1 MVEVT
6 KPDYLSLV
14 NKGGSG
20 FNISELVTS
29 IVASEI
35 EPKRILENSKLE
47 KTENAVTGFGY
58 LYSQAAKTKTNFATI
73 KTDSFFNLTS
83 SKPDYIDFSTI
94 DEAKIVSGIRSIS
107 DIEVA
112 KNMVLELGSFSNLT
126 DTFTAN
132 LTIDAGKWTQTDTL
146 TYSFTDNVPANRQT
160 ISFTG
165 ETLTQIAARFD
176 ELDGISAKVIDKTG
190 DATSYSLVLT
200 GVETGLE
207 NGFKIAEVFSDHADR
222 WQTPTVPSAN
232 AFPNAFTQLSRDATF
247 NLDGISVSRD
257 TNKIDDLIDGVSID
271 LRSDISETVTL
282 NLNRSEST
290 IIQNVKDVIFSL
302 NEFRTELE
310 RLTFIDVEGD
320 ENGPLAMELT
330 ATMLKSKF
338 KKLAIDPITGYGSQ
352 SIYLSQ
358 LGIKLNNSGE
368 FYFDEGTYQ
377 KTLTVNPEFFMA
389 LKNENLK
396 ANTNLA
402 SISKSQYTNIPAGTY
417 TVAQDGTSWKFGD
430 IVLTR
435 ADADNGG
442 SVFTADGLPGLMI
455 ETIERNPVSFDIYVG
470 KSFSKKID
478 ELMTET
484 LAIESSF
491 YKSEEAYKNL
501 KIDIQDR
508 LDELAVREKLITSR
522 YNKQFGNMENVMTQ
536 FNSTKSLLE
545 NFIESWKK
553 T

>member
-146 TYSFTDNVPANRQT
+146 TYLFTDNVPANRQT

-247 NLDGISVSRD
+247 KLDGISVSRD

-442 SVFTADGLPGLMI
+442 SVFTSNDLPGLTI
-455 ETIERNPVSFDIYVG
+455 ETIERNPASFDIYVG
-470 KSFSKKID
+470 KSFCKKID

-522 YNKQFGNMENVMTQ
+522 YNKQFGNMENIMTQ

>member
-247 NLDGISVSRD
+247 KLDGISVSRD

-302 NEFRTELE
+302 NEFRTEME

-442 SVFTADGLPGLMI
+442 SVFTSNDLPGLTI
-455 ETIERNPVSFDIYVG
+455 ETIERNPASFDIYVG
-470 KSFSKKID
+470 KSFCKKID

-522 YNKQFGNMENVMTQ
+522 YNKQFGNMENIMTQ

>member
-146 TYSFTDNVPANRQT
+146 TYLFTDNVPANRQT

-302 NEFRTELE
+302 NEFRTEME

-377 KTLTVNPEFFMA
+377 KTLTVNPEFFMV

-442 SVFTADGLPGLMI
+442 SVFTSNDLPGLTI
-455 ETIERNPVSFDIYVG
+455 ETIERNPASFDIYVG
-470 KSFSKKID
+470 KSFCKKID

>member
-146 TYSFTDNVPANRQT
+146 TYLFTDNVPANRQT

-247 NLDGISVSRD
+247 KLDGISVSRD

-302 NEFRTELE
+302 NEFRTEME

-377 KTLTVNPEFFMA
+377 KTLTVNPEFFMV

-442 SVFTADGLPGLMI
+442 SVFTSNDLPGLTI
-455 ETIERNPVSFDIYVG
+455 ETIERNPASFDIYVG
-470 KSFSKKID
+470 KSFCKKID

>member
-160 ISFTG
+160 ISFAG

-232 AFPNAFTQLSRDATF
+232 AFSNAFTQLSRDATF

-271 LRSDISETVTL
+271 LKSDISETVTL

-338 KKLAIDPITGYGSQ
+338 KKLAIDPLTGYGSQ

-368 FYFDEGTYQ
+368 FYFDEVTYQ
-377 KTLTVNPEFFMA
+377 KTLAVNPEFFMA

-402 SISKSQYTNIPAGTY
+402 SVSKSQYTNIPAGTY

-442 SVFTADGLPGLMI
+442 SVFTSNDLPGLTI
-455 ETIERNPVSFDIYVG
+455 ETIERNPASFDIYVG
-470 KSFSKKID
+470 KSFCKKID

>member
-1 MVEVT
+1 MADVT

-14 NKGGSG
+14 NKNGSG
-20 FNISELVTS
+20 FNISEIVTS

-35 EPKRILENSKLE
+35 EPKRILDNSKLE
-47 KTENAVTGFGY
+47 KTESAISGFGY

-73 KTDSFFNLTS
+73 KGDSFFNLTS
-83 SKPDYIDFSTI
+83 SKPDYIDLSTT
-94 DEAKIVSGIRSIS
+94 DESKIVGAIRSIAK
-107 DIEVA
+107 IEVA
-112 KNMVLELGSFSNLT
+112 KNMVFELGSFSNLT

-132 LTIDAGKWTQTDTL
+132 LTIDAGKWTQTDPL
-146 TYSFTDNVPANRQT
+146 TYSFNDNVPANRQI
-160 ISFTG
+160 ISFSD

-176 ELDGISAKVIDKTG
+176 ELDGISAQVIDKTG
-190 DATSYSLVLT
+190 DGKSYSLVLT
-200 GVETGLE
+200 SVETGLK
-207 NGFKIAEVFSDHADR
+207 NGFKLSEVSSDHADR
-222 WQTPTVPSAN
+222 WKTPTVPSAN
-232 AFPNAFTQLSRDATF
+232 AFANAFTQLSKDASF
-247 NLDGISVSRD
+247 ELDGVLISRS
-257 TNKIDDLIDGVSID
+257 TNTIEELIEGVSID
-271 LRSDISETVTL
+271 LKADISEAVVL
-282 NLNRSEST
+282 NMSRSESA
-290 IIQNVKDVIFSL
+290 IEQNVKDVIFSL

-320 ENGPLAMELT
+320 ENGPLAMEPT

-338 KKLAIDPITGYGSQ
+338 KKLAIDPLTGYGSQ

-358 LGIKLNNSGE
+358 LGIKINNSGE
-368 FYFDEGTYQ
+368 FYFDEVTFK
-377 KTLTVNPEFFMA
+377 KTLAINPEFFVT

-402 SISKSQYTNIPAGTY
+402 SVSKSQYTNIPAGTY
-417 TVAQDGTSWKFGD
+417 TVALDGATWKFGD

-442 SVFTADGLPGLMI
+442 SVFTAGGLPGLMI

-522 YNKQFGNMENVMTQ
+522 YNQQFGNMENVMSQ
-536 FNSTKSLLE
+536 FNGTKSLLE

>member
-146 TYSFTDNVPANRQT
+146 TYLFTDNVPANRQT

-247 NLDGISVSRD
+247 KLDGISVSRD

-302 NEFRTELE
+302 NEFRTEME

-442 SVFTADGLPGLMI
+442 SVFTSNDLPGLTI
-455 ETIERNPVSFDIYVG
+455 ETIERNPASFDIYVG
-470 KSFSKKID
+470 KSFCKKID

>member
-146 TYSFTDNVPANRQT
+146 TYLFTDNVPANRQT

-442 SVFTADGLPGLMI
+442 SVFTSNDLPGLTI
-455 ETIERNPVSFDIYVG
+455 ETIERNPASFDIYVG
-470 KSFSKKID
+470 KSFCKKID

-522 YNKQFGNMENVMTQ
+522 YNKQFGNMENIMTQ

>member
-1 MVEVT
+1 MADVT

-14 NKGGSG
+14 NKNGSG
-20 FNISELVTS
+20 FNISEIVTS

-35 EPKRILENSKLE
+35 EPKRILDNSKLE
-47 KTENAVTGFGY
+47 KTESAISGFGY

-73 KTDSFFNLTS
+73 KGDSFFNLTS
-83 SKPDYIDFSTI
+83 SKPDYIDLSTT
-94 DEAKIVSGIRSIS
+94 DESKIVGAIRSIAK
-107 DIEVA
+107 IEVA
-112 KNMVLELGSFSNLT
+112 KNMVFELGSFSNLT

-132 LTIDAGKWTQTDTL
+132 LTIDAGKWTQTDPL
-146 TYSFTDNVPANRQT
+146 TYSFNDNVPANRQI
-160 ISFTG
+160 ISFSD

-176 ELDGISAKVIDKTG
+176 ELDGISAQVIDKTG
-190 DATSYSLVLT
+190 DGKSYSLVLT
-200 GVETGLE
+200 SVETGLK
-207 NGFKIAEVFSDHADR
+207 NGFKLSEVSSDHADR
-222 WQTPTVPSAN
+222 WKTPTVPSAN
-232 AFPNAFTQLSRDATF
+232 AFANAFTQLSKDASF
-247 NLDGISVSRD
+247 ELDGVLISRS
-257 TNKIDDLIDGVSID
+257 TNTIEELIEGVSID
-271 LRSDISETVTL
+271 LKADTSEAVVL
-282 NLNRSEST
+282 NMSRSESA
-290 IIQNVKDVIFSL
+290 IEQNVKDVIFSL

-320 ENGPLAMELT
+320 ENGPLAMEPT

-338 KKLAIDPITGYGSQ
+338 KKLAIDPLTGYGSQ

-358 LGIKLNNSGE
+358 LGIKINNSGE
-368 FYFDEGTYQ
+368 FYFDEVTFK
-377 KTLTVNPEFFMA
+377 KTLAINPEFFVT

-402 SISKSQYTNIPAGTY
+402 SVSKSQYTNIPAGTY
-417 TVAQDGTSWKFGD
+417 TVALDGATWKFGD

-442 SVFTADGLPGLMI
+442 SVFTAAGLPGLMI

-522 YNKQFGNMENVMTQ
+522 YNQQFGNMENVMSQ
-536 FNSTKSLLE
+536 FNGTKSLLE

>member
-442 SVFTADGLPGLMI
+442 SVFTSNDLPGLTI
-455 ETIERNPVSFDIYVG
+455 ETIERNPASFDIYVG
-470 KSFSKKID
+470 KSFCKKID

>member
-83 SKPDYIDFSTI
+83 SKPDYIDLSTI
-94 DEAKIVSGIRSIS
+94 DETKIVSGIRSIS

-146 TYSFTDNVPANRQT
+146 TYLFTDNVPANRQT

-302 NEFRTELE
+302 NEFRTEME

-377 KTLTVNPEFFMA
+377 KTLTVNPEFFMV

-442 SVFTADGLPGLMI
+442 SVFTSNDLPGLTI
-455 ETIERNPVSFDIYVG
+455 ETIERNPASFDIYVG
-470 KSFSKKID
+470 KSFCKKID

>member
-83 SKPDYIDFSTI
+83 SKPDYIDLSTI

-146 TYSFTDNVPANRQT
+146 TYLFTDNVPANRQT

-247 NLDGISVSRD
+247 KLDGISVSRD

-377 KTLTVNPEFFMA
+377 KTLTVNPEFFMV

-442 SVFTADGLPGLMI
+442 SVFTSNDLPGLTI
-455 ETIERNPVSFDIYVG
+455 ETIERNPASFDIYVG
-470 KSFSKKID
+470 KSFCKKID

-522 YNKQFGNMENVMTQ
+522 YNKQFGNMENIMTQ

>member
-146 TYSFTDNVPANRQT
+146 TYLFTDNVPANRQT

-442 SVFTADGLPGLMI
+442 SVFTSNDLPGLTI
-455 ETIERNPVSFDIYVG
+455 ETIERNPASFDIYVG
-470 KSFSKKID
+470 KSFCKKID

>member
-146 TYSFTDNVPANRQT
+146 TYLFTGNVPANRQT

-247 NLDGISVSRD
+247 KLDGISVSRD

-442 SVFTADGLPGLMI
+442 SVFTSNDLPGLTI
-455 ETIERNPVSFDIYVG
+455 ETIERNPASFDIYVG
-470 KSFSKKID
+470 KSFCKKID

>member
-146 TYSFTDNVPANRQT
+146 TYLFTDNVPANRQT

-247 NLDGISVSRD
+247 KLDGISVSRD

-338 KKLAIDPITGYGSQ
+338 KKLAIDPIAGYGSQ

-442 SVFTADGLPGLMI
+442 SVFTSNDLPGLTI
-455 ETIERNPVSFDIYVG
+455 ETIERNPASFDIYVG
-470 KSFSKKID
+470 KSFCKKID

>member
-146 TYSFTDNVPANRQT
+146 TYLFTDNVPANRQT

-247 NLDGISVSRD
+247 KLDGISVSRD

-442 SVFTADGLPGLMI
+442 SVFTSNDLPGLTI
-455 ETIERNPVSFDIYVG
+455 ETIERNPASFDIYVG
-470 KSFSKKID
+470 KSFCKKID

>member
-247 NLDGISVSRD
+247 KLDGISVSRD

-442 SVFTADGLPGLMI
+442 SVFTSNDLPGLTI
-455 ETIERNPVSFDIYVG
+455 ETIERNPASFDIYVG
-470 KSFSKKID
+470 KSFCKKID

>member
-146 TYSFTDNVPANRQT
+146 TYLFTDNVPANRQT

-302 NEFRTELE
+302 NEFRTEME

-417 TVAQDGTSWKFGD
+417 TVAQDGSSWKFGD

-442 SVFTADGLPGLMI
+442 SVFTSNDLPGLTI
-455 ETIERNPVSFDIYVG
+455 ETIERNPASFDIYVG
-470 KSFSKKID
+470 KSFCKKID

>member
-94 DEAKIVSGIRSIS
+94 DESKIVSGIRSIS

-232 AFPNAFTQLSRDATF
+232 AFSNAFTQLSRDATF

-442 SVFTADGLPGLMI
+442 SVFTSNDLPGLTI
-455 ETIERNPVSFDIYVG
+455 ETIERNPASFDIYVG
-470 KSFSKKID
+470 KSFCKKID

>member
-146 TYSFTDNVPANRQT
+146 TYLFTDNVPANRQT

-232 AFPNAFTQLSRDATF
+232 AFPNAFTQLSRDASF

-442 SVFTADGLPGLMI
+442 SVFTSNDLPGLTI
-455 ETIERNPVSFDIYVG
+455 ETIERNPASFDIYVG
-470 KSFSKKID
+470 KSFCKKID

-522 YNKQFGNMENVMTQ
+522 YNKQFGNMENIMTQ

>member
-112 KNMVLELGSFSNLT
+112 KNMVFELGSFSNLT

-146 TYSFTDNVPANRQT
+146 TYLFTDNVPANRQT

-176 ELDGISAKVIDKTG
+176 ELDGISAKIIDKTG

-232 AFPNAFTQLSRDATF
+232 AFSNAFTQLSRDATF

-442 SVFTADGLPGLMI
+442 SVFTSNDLPGLTI
-455 ETIERNPVSFDIYVG
+455 ETIERNPASFDIYVG
-470 KSFSKKID
+470 KSFCKKID

>member
-146 TYSFTDNVPANRQT
+146 TYLFTDNVPANRQT

-232 AFPNAFTQLSRDATF
+232 AFSNAFTQLSRDATF

-442 SVFTADGLPGLMI
+442 SVFTSNDLPGLTI
-455 ETIERNPVSFDIYVG
+455 ETIERNPASFDIYVG
-470 KSFSKKID
+470 KSFCKKID

-522 YNKQFGNMENVMTQ
+522 YNKQFGNMENIMTQ

>member
-160 ISFTG
+160 ISFAG

-232 AFPNAFTQLSRDATF
+232 AFSNSFTQLSRDATF

-271 LRSDISETVTL
+271 LKSDISETVTL

-338 KKLAIDPITGYGSQ
+338 KKLAIDPLTGYGSQ

-368 FYFDEGTYQ
+368 FYFDEVTYQ
-377 KTLTVNPEFFMA
+377 KTLAVNPEFFMA

-442 SVFTADGLPGLMI
+442 SVFTSNDLPGLTI
-455 ETIERNPVSFDIYVG
+455 ETIERNPASFDIYVG
-470 KSFSKKID
+470 KSFCKKID

>member
-1 MVEVT
+1 MADVT

-14 NKGGSG
+14 NKNGSG
-20 FNISELVTS
+20 FNISEIVTS

-35 EPKRILENSKLE
+35 EPKRILDNSKLE
-47 KTENAVTGFGY
+47 KTESAISGFGY

-73 KTDSFFNLTS
+73 KGDSFFNLTS
-83 SKPDYIDFSTI
+83 SKPDYIDLSTT
-94 DEAKIVSGIRSIS
+94 DESKIVGAIRSIAN
-107 DIEVA
+107 IEVA
-112 KNMVLELGSFSNLT
+112 KNMVFELGSFSNLT

-132 LTIDAGKWTQTDTL
+132 LTIDAGKWTQTDPL
-146 TYSFTDNVPANRQT
+146 TYSFDDNVPANRQT
-160 ISFTG
+160 ISFAD

-176 ELDGISAKVIDKTG
+176 ELDGISAQVIDKTG
-190 DATSYSLVLT
+190 DEKSYSLVLT
-200 GVETGLE
+200 SVETGLK
-207 NGFKIAEVFSDHADR
+207 NGFKLAEVSSDHADR
-222 WQTPTVPSAN
+222 WKTPTVPSAN
-232 AFPNAFTQLSRDATF
+232 AFANAFTQLSKDASF
-247 NLDGISVSRD
+247 ELDGVLISRS
-257 TNKIDDLIDGVSID
+257 TNTIEDLIEGVSID
-271 LRSDISETVTL
+271 LKSDTSEAVVL
-282 NLNRSEST
+282 NMSRSERA
-290 IIQNVKDVIFSL
+290 IEQNVKDVIFSL

-320 ENGPLAMELT
+320 ENGPLAMEPT
-330 ATMLKSKF
+330 ATMLKSQF
-338 KKLAIDPITGYGSQ
+338 KKLAIDPLTGYGSQ

-358 LGIKLNNSGE
+358 LGIKINNSGE
-368 FYFDEGTYQ
+368 FYFDEVTFK
-377 KTLTVNPEFFMA
+377 KTLANNPEFFVT
-389 LKNENLK
+389 LKNENLE

-402 SISKSQYTNIPAGTY
+402 SVSKSQYTNISAGTY
-417 TVAQDGTSWKFGD
+417 TVALDGATWKFGD

-522 YNKQFGNMENVMTQ
+522 YNQQFGNMENVMAQ

>member
-94 DEAKIVSGIRSIS
+94 DESKIVSGIRSIS

-146 TYSFTDNVPANRQT
+146 TYLFTDNVPANRQT

-247 NLDGISVSRD
+247 KLDGISVSRD

-442 SVFTADGLPGLMI
+442 SVFTSNDLPGLTI
-455 ETIERNPVSFDIYVG
+455 ETIERNPASFDIYVG
-470 KSFSKKID
+470 KSFCKKID

-522 YNKQFGNMENVMTQ
+522 YNKQFGNMENIMTQ

-545 NFIESWKK
+545 NFIESWEK

>member
-146 TYSFTDNVPANRQT
+146 TYLFTDNVPANRQT

-442 SVFTADGLPGLMI
+442 SVFTSNDLPGLTI
-455 ETIERNPVSFDIYVG
+455 ETIERNPASFDIYVG
-470 KSFSKKID
+470 KSFCKKID

-522 YNKQFGNMENVMTQ
+522 YNEQFGNMENVMTQ